1 VGDIPAEKQTDILAM
16 LNANDFA
23 GVVKMLDSLERT
35 RTAKLNVVPVAPGYI
50 PQSTVGDLFKLP
62 GRAGG
67 GPIQANRPYIVG
79 ELGPEIVVPN
89 SSGTVIPN
97 NMIGVGGGS
106 SSTVNVNVTSSD
118 PNEVVRALQRYVRLH
133 GNLPKGI
140 L

>member
-1 VGDIPAEKQTDILAM
+1 
-16 LNANDFA
+16 
-23 GVVKMLDSLERT
+23 MLDSLERT

-50 PQSTVGDLFKLP
+50 PKSTVGDLFKLP
-62 GRAGG
+62 GFANGG
-67 GPIQANRPYIVG
+67 NFPAYQPMIVG
-79 ELGPEIVVPN
+79 ERGPEIIVPQAP
-89 SSGTVIPN
+89 GTVIPN
-97 NMIGVGGGS
+97 NMIGGGSNSS

>member
-1 VGDIPAEKQTDILAM
+1 LFPIAKALVQITP
-16 LNANDFA
+16 FFH
-23 GVVKMLDSLERT
+23 DS
-35 RTAKLNVVPVAPGYI
+35 GFY
-50 PQSTVGDLFKLP
+50 KLP

-67 GPIQANRPYIVG
+67 GAIQANRPYIVG

-97 NMIGVGGGS
+97 NMIGVGGGGS